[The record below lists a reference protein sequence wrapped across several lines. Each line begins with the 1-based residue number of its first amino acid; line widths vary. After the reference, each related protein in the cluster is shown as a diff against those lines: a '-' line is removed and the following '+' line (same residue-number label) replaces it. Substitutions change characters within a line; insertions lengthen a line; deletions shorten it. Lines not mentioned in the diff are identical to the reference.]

1 MFKIHNKVSHVF
13 LLPSPLTLAFL
24 LLTLNQQ
31 LFAGK
36 KIELLQSWTKYCI
49 QIQGINKNGPSIECF
64 TADFSQFCGATV
76 KICSFGGR
84 LSICH
89 QFQAFQRFNVHQALK
104 GKSLDNSWQQ
114 VYSLF
119 DENNLVPFHLRWK
132 EIVLKCDRVRK
143 YSVQDCSC
151 FLLKFRSSP
160 GYSHIACFCT
170 VVIMNCCKRSIPQRY
185 QYRIFD
191 QCIFVFL

>member
-1 MFKIHNKVSHVF
+1 MFKVHNKVSHVF
-13 LLPSPLTLAFL
+13 LLSSPLTLAFL

-119 DENNLVPFHLRWK
+119 DENNLVPEIFCSRLQLFFVEIQIFSRLFSYRLLLYSRYHELLQKKHPTEISISDIRSMHLCFP
-132 EIVLKCDRVRK
+132 IIFYLSVL
-143 YSVQDCSC
+143 
-151 FLLKFRSSP
+151 
-160 GYSHIACFCT
+160 AT
-170 VVIMNCCKRSIPQRY
+170 VFP
-185 QYRIFD
+185 
-191 QCIFVFL
+191 